1 MEMILM
7 SRLEEN
13 KIPVS
18 ISWIQHQDGKL
29 EPEVSLGMDDFV
41 HFDGCIVEELV
52 KMKKDY
58 QKLLKKAERL
68 KIATKTKDSRKI
80 WRLCKVLSEF
90 NEQLESKFIIE
101 DSVETFSKDIRMS
114 IRYIRNCIDFVKY
127 FSYYDVSKKV
137 PFTYYNVVTDFA
149 PRLENLKL
157 LKKEKQFLKKCG
169 ETNSLPDREQYR
181 IRLRKITRENLQM
194 KTLSG
199 KTNTK
204 CEKMEARI

>member
-1 MEMILM
+1 M
-7 SRLEEN
+7 SRQEEN
-13 KIPVS
+13 RIPVS

-169 ETNSLPDREQYR
+169 ENSSLPNRLQYR
-181 IRLRKITRENLQM
+181 SHLRKITRLKE
-194 KTLSG
+194 
-199 KTNTK
+199 
-204 CEKMEARI
+204 

>member
-1 MEMILM
+1 M
-7 SRLEEN
+7 SRQEEN
-13 KIPVS
+13 RIPVS

-149 PRLENLKL
+149 HRLENLKL

-181 IRLRKITRENLQM
+181 IRLRKITRDDVQTKL
-194 KTLSG
+194 LSG
-199 KTNTK
+199 KTSTK

>member
-1 MEMILM
+1 M
-7 SRLEEN
+7 SSSIDDR
-13 KIPVS
+13 IPVS

-29 EPEVSLGMDDFV
+29 EPEFSFGMDDFID
-41 HFDGCIVEELV
+41 FDGCIIEELI

-90 NEQLESKFIIE
+90 NEQLESKFIIQ

-127 FSYYDVSKKV
+127 FSYYDVSEKV
-137 PFTYYNVVTDFA
+137 PFSYYNAVTEFA
-149 PRLENLKL
+149 SGLQNLKL
-157 LKKEKQFLKKCG
+157 LKKEKQFLKKSV
-169 ETNSLPDREQYR
+169 ETNSLPSRDQYR
-181 IRLRKITRENLQM
+181 ERLRKITREISHMEYSRNMEQKNFDNM
-194 KTLSG
+194 G
-199 KTNTK
+199 DTK
-204 CEKMEARI
+204 

>member
-1 MEMILM
+1 M
-7 SRLEEN
+7 SRHEEN
-13 KIPVS
+13 RIPVS

-90 NEQLESKFIIE
+90 SEQLESKFIIE

-181 IRLRKITRENLQM
+181 IRLRKITRDDVQTKL
-194 KTLSG
+194 LSG
-199 KTNTK
+199 KTSTK

>member
-1 MEMILM
+1 M
-7 SRLEEN
+7 SNSKEN

-18 ISWIQHQDGKL
+18 ISWIQHQDGKS
-29 EPEVSLGMDDFV
+29 EPEVNLGMDDFIE
-41 HFDGCIVEELV
+41 FDGSIVEAIV
-52 KMKKDY
+52 KFKNDY
-58 QKLLKKAERL
+58 LKLLKKAERL

-80 WRLCKVLSEF
+80 WMLCKVLSEF

-101 DSVETFSKDIRMS
+101 DSVETFSKDIHMS

-149 PRLENLKL
+149 SGLQSLKL

-181 IRLRKITRENLQM
+181 IRLRQISQDGVQM
-194 KTLSG
+194 KSLSVKTSKKKG
-199 KTNTK
+199 KR
-204 CEKMEARI
+204 EAKV

>member
-1 MEMILM
+1 MITKM
-7 SRLEEN
+7 SRPEEN

-29 EPEVSLGMDDFV
+29 EPEVSLGMDDFIQ
-41 HFDGCIVEELV
+41 FDGSIVEELI
-52 KMKKDY
+52 KMKKGY

-80 WRLCKVLSEF
+80 WRLCNILSEF

-114 IRYIRNCIDFVKY
+114 IRYIRNCINFVKY

-149 PRLENLKL
+149 SGLQTLKL
-157 LKKEKQFLKKCG
+157 FKKEKQFLKKCG
-169 ETNSLPDREQYR
+169 ETNSLPSREQYR
-181 IRLRKITRENLQM
+181 NHLRQITQCHTQVESTPS
-194 KTLSG
+194 KTSNNYG
-199 KTNTK
+199 
-204 CEKMEARI
+204 KMEAKV

>member
-1 MEMILM
+1 M
-7 SRLEEN
+7 SNLEKN

-18 ISWIQHQDGKL
+18 ISWIQHQDGKS

-41 HFDGCIVEELV
+41 EFDGSIVEALV
-52 KMKKDY
+52 KFKSDY

-80 WRLCKVLSEF
+80 WMLCKVLSEF
-90 NEQLESKFIIE
+90 NEQLESSFIIQ
-101 DSVETFSKDIRMS
+101 DSVETFSKDIHMS
-114 IRYIRNCIDFVKY
+114 IRYIRNCINFVKY

-149 PRLENLKL
+149 SGLKRLKL

-169 ETNSLPDREQYR
+169 ENNSLPNRQQYR
-181 IRLRKITRENLQM
+181 NRLKKMTQFDKQM
-194 KTLSG
+194 KPVSVIMTESDK
-199 KTNTK
+199 KTGEIK
-204 CEKMEARI
+204 

>member
-1 MEMILM
+1 M
-7 SRLEEN
+7 SRQEEN
-13 KIPVS
+13 RIPVS
-18 ISWIQHQDGKL
+18 ISCIQHQDGKL
-29 EPEVSLGMDDFV
+29 EPEVSLGMADFV

-149 PRLENLKL
+149 HRLENLKL

-181 IRLRKITRENLQM
+181 IHLRKITRDDVQTKL
-194 KTLSG
+194 LSG
-199 KTNTK
+199 KTSTK

>member
-1 MEMILM
+1 M
-7 SRLEEN
+7 SRQEEN
-13 KIPVS
+13 RIPVS

-181 IRLRKITRENLQM
+181 IRLRKITRDDVQTKL
-194 KTLSG
+194 LSG
-199 KTNTK
+199 KTSTK